1 MSGSLAPARRDRAG
15 LSVTRWRGGTAVSY
29 AARDVTRPAA
39 RSDAP
44 SSPKAEGLLRL
55 DLDDSRWGGLRA
67 RDPDAT
73 PFHLPAWAAFLAECY
88 GFRPFVAAIAGP
100 DGELAAAVPVLETR
114 LPLVG
119 RRRWIALPF
128 TDVCPPLST
137 DDGALV
143 ALVEQLA
150 AAGQRDGIRR
160 IEIRA
165 AVPAP
170 QAHVTTEAVQH
181 VLELEDDPEALR
193 RAFHPSVRQG
203 IRGAERAGLVVR
215 RGDRPEDLTRV
226 FYDLHV
232 STRRRLGVPVQ
243 RRRFFE
249 LLWDRVLAPGGGH
262 VLVAELQGEPIAAA
276 VFLVDERTTIYKY
289 GASDHRHLKTRPNHA
304 LFWEAITDACA
315 RGHRSFDFG
324 RSDFDGEGLRRF
336 KSSWGAQE
344 LELDYTTIGPAPAP
358 HEGGGGRLS
367 ALAASVIRR
376 SPSLVCRG
384 AGLFYRFSA

>member
-1 MSGSLAPARRDRAG
+1 
-15 LSVTRWRGGTAVSY
+15 VTAVSY
-29 AARDVTRPAA
+29 AARDVE
-39 RSDAP
+39 
-44 SSPKAEGLLRL
+44 KLLRL
-55 DLDDSRWGGLRA
+55 GLDDARWAALRA

-73 PFHLPAWAAFLAECY
+73 PFHDPAWAAFLAECY
-88 GFRPFVAAIAGP
+88 GFAPFVAAVAGP
-100 DGELAAAVPVLETR
+100 GGALAAAAPFLETR

-119 RRRWIALPF
+119 RKRWIALPF

-137 DDGALV
+137 DDRGTA

-150 AAGQRDGIRR
+150 AAGRGDGIRR

-170 QAHVTTEAVQH
+170 EAHVTAEAVEH
-181 VLELEDDPEALR
+181 VLELEGDPEALR
-193 RAFHPSVRQG
+193 RTFHSSVRQG
-203 IRGAERAGLVVR
+203 IRNAERAGLVVR
-215 RGDRPEDLTRV
+215 RGDRCEDLTRV

-249 LLWDRVLAPGGGH
+249 LLWDRVLAPGGGY
-262 VLVAELQGEPIAAA
+262 VLVAELQGDPIAAA

-289 GASDHRHLKTRPNHA
+289 GASDHRHLKARPNHA

-315 RGHRSFDFG
+315 RGHRRFDFG
-324 RSDFDGEGLRRF
+324 RSDFDGAGLRRF

-344 LELDYTTIGPAPAP
+344 RELNYTTIGSDPEP
-358 HEGGGGRLS
+358 HEAGGGRLS
-367 ALAASVIRR
+367 GIAGSVIRR
-376 SPSLVCRG
+376 SPSFVCRG
-384 AGLFYRFSA
+384 AGLFYRFGA

>member
-1 MSGSLAPARRDRAG
+1 
-15 LSVTRWRGGTAVSY
+15 
-29 AARDVTRPAA
+29 VTRPAP

-44 SSPKAEGLLRL
+44 SSPEAEGLLRL
-55 DLDDSRWGGLRA
+55 DLDDSRWDGLRA

-88 GFRPFVAAIAGP
+88 GFRPFVAAVARS

-119 RRRWIALPF
+119 RRHWIALPF

-137 DDGALV
+137 EDDGLV
-143 ALVEQLA
+143 ALVGQLA

-203 IRGAERAGLVVR
+203 IRRAERAGLVVR
-215 RGDRPEDLTRV
+215 RGDRREDLTRV

-249 LLWDRVLAPGGGH
+249 LLWDRVLAPGGGY

-289 GASDHRHLKTRPNHA
+289 GASDQRHLKTRPNHA

-315 RGHRSFDFG
+315 RGHRRFDFG